1 MGINPGELGTHR
13 FRNVT
18 ETMVPYGCIV
28 SPTTA
33 LLCIRCV
40 WSMGIFKEIY
50 LKYESSGD
58 QYVGRCAS
66 SLYQKINSFS
76 PHFFGF
82 SSLQNLQEDHG
93 KSQLDVWLKDE
104 FHQ

>member
-1 MGINPGELGTHR
+1 MGINHGELGTHS
-13 FRNVT
+13 FRKVA

-33 LLCIRCV
+33 LMCIRCG
-40 WSMGIFKEIY
+40 WYMGIFKEIY

-66 SLYQKINSFS
+66 SLYQKNKFILTTFLW
-76 PHFFGF
+76 FFF
-82 SSLQNLQEDHG
+82 SSKFTG
-93 KSQLDVWLKDE
+93 RSW
-104 FHQ
+104 

>member
-1 MGINPGELGTHR
+1 MGINPGELGTHS

-33 LLCIRCV
+33 FLCIRCG

-50 LKYESSGD
+50 LKYEASGD
-58 QYVGRCAS
+58 HYIGRCAS
-66 SLYQKINSFS
+66 SLYQNQFFFILTTYLWFFFS
-76 PHFFGF
+76 CKVIGR
-82 SSLQNLQEDHG
+82 E
-93 KSQLDVWLKDE
+93 W
-104 FHQ
+104 